1 MMEDPVKD
9 HEDQQSIESD
19 EGSEK
24 PEDGIDSPG
33 FTGELLSVEEKIRLA
48 SIEKEKG
55 NALFKAGEIE
65 KAWKQYDVAFV
76 NVFIGKEEWASL
88 TEEQRNVINTFK
100 CPCHLNRGLC
110 RLKLGHYEDALWD
123 FSEAVRIDPENVKG
137 RYRRAV
143 CHLEMV
149 KLEMKK
155 EGEGRFWDIEKQQHL
170 VVEVHD
176 DLVFAI
182 RKNPNDPVMRETLRD
197 MHEVEKSLRN
207 SRIKYKKEQEKTF
220 SGFLRSDTNESSD
233 TVAELVNYD
242 DMPALEKIVIS
253 DGKAHLVK

>member
-1 MMEDPVKD
+1 MPDLENKRETPLTLLHEHDSGGWIGED
-9 HEDQQSIESD
+9 ESY
-19 EGSEK
+19 
-24 PEDGIDSPG
+24 ICQ
-33 FTGELLSVEEKIRLA
+33 F
-48 SIEKEKG
+48 
-55 NALFKAGEIE
+55 
-65 KAWKQYDVAFV
+65 
-76 NVFIGKEEWASL
+76 
-88 TEEQRNVINTFK
+88 
-100 CPCHLNRGLC
+100 
-110 RLKLGHYEDALWD
+110 YEDALWD

>member
-1 MMEDPVKD
+1 
-9 HEDQQSIESD
+9 
-19 EGSEK
+19 
-24 PEDGIDSPG
+24 
-33 FTGELLSVEEKIRLA
+33 
-48 SIEKEKG
+48 
-55 NALFKAGEIE
+55 
-65 KAWKQYDVAFV
+65 
-76 NVFIGKEEWASL
+76 
-88 TEEQRNVINTFK
+88 
-100 CPCHLNRGLC
+100 
-110 RLKLGHYEDALWD
+110 
-123 FSEAVRIDPENVKG
+123 
-137 RYRRAV
+137 
-143 CHLEMV
+143 MV